1 MYTSHLPSGEISGSE
16 WYFSLYV
23 SSHAWPVFGST
34 FQMEPLM
41 ATAIHS
47 PSGDQSGAHGFELGA
62 GGK

>member
-1 MYTSHLPSGEISGSE
+1 MYTSHLPSGEMSGSE

-23 SSHAWPVFGST
+23 NSQACPVSGKT
-34 FQMEPLM
+34 FQIDPLI

-47 PSGDQSGAHGFELGA
+47 PSGDQSGAHGVELGA